1 MLVRPL
7 ELESPETRPTRFHVL
22 IVDDEQDISETLRFR
37 LDRLGFRASVAHRGA
52 QALALARNEQP
63 DCILLDLG
71 LPDVDGFEL
80 CQQLVDSED
89 TGDIPVIIVSGMD
102 RPNIIRRCRAAGC
115 HYYVRKPYDPNALLA
130 LIHRAIGEA
139 GDEM

>member
-1 MLVRPL
+1 MAR
-7 ELESPETRPTRFHVL
+7 
-22 IVDDEQDISETLRFR
+22 EQ
-37 LDRLGFRASVAHRGA
+37 
-52 QALALARNEQP
+52 QP

-80 CQQLVDSED
+80 CQQLVDSEA
-89 TGDIPVIIVSGMD
+89 TCDIPVIVVSGMD

-139 GDEM
+139 RDEM